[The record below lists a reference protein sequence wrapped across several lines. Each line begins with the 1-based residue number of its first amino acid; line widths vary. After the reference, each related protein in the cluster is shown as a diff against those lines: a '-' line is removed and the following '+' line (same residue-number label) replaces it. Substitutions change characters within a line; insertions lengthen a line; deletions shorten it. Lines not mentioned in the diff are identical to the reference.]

1 MPKSKIIQNQYYL
14 WLSTIAFCALQSFP
28 IQAQTVLESI
38 QETGVLRV
46 AVREDAAPF
55 GYLKGDRLHGYCLD
69 FIALL
74 EKKIKQELPRD
85 TMAIRLLKSTTSNR
99 FTLVEQGLI
108 DLECGP
114 NSIRDLSSSKVAF
127 SQAFFVT
134 TTQLLVSQAKA
145 KEIKFNSDLAG
156 VTLGVIRNTTTE
168 QLIKEQYPSAN
179 LVLFSGVTARNRGV
193 QAVAQGKI
201 DAIVSDGILLR
212 AEAANENL
220 SIEDYTIIPE
230 TPISEA
236 NSVFAQSDRY
246 GMIIRGE
253 DKQWRNFVNSVIVS
267 QESQQL
273 FKQWFQFVE
282 SFPTE

>member
-1 MPKSKIIQNQYYL
+1 MPNRKSTTNKYW
-14 WLSTIAFCALQSFP
+14 WLLITTVFCALQSFP
-28 IQAQTVLESI
+28 VQAQNVLKSI
-38 QETGVLRV
+38 QETGVLKV
-46 AVREDAAPF
+46 ALREDAAPF
-55 GYLKGDRLHGYCLD
+55 GYLKGNQLQGYCLD

-74 EKKIKQELPRD
+74 EQKIKQELPRN
-85 TMAIRLLKSTTSNR
+85 TLAIRLLKSTTSNR

-114 NSIRDLSSSKVAF
+114 NSIRDLSSPKVAF
-127 SQAFFVT
+127 SQAFFMT
-134 TTQLLVSQAKA
+134 TTQLLVGQAKA
-145 KEIKFNSDLAG
+145 KQINLDSDLAG
-156 VTLGVIRNTTTE
+156 ITLGVIRNTTSE
-168 QLIKEQYPSAN
+168 QLIKKQYPSAN
-179 LVLFSGVTARNRGV
+179 LVLFSGITARNRGV

-201 DAIVSDGILLR
+201 DAMVSDGILLR
-212 AEAANENL
+212 AEAAKENL
-220 SIEDYTIIPE
+220 SIEDYTIIPD

-253 DKQWRNFVNSVIVS
+253 DEQWRNFVNSVIVS

>member
-1 MPKSKIIQNQYYL
+1 MLRSRIIQNQCSL
-14 WLSTIAFCALQSFP
+14 WLSTIAFCALQSVSV
-28 IQAQTVLESI
+28 QAQTVLESI
-38 QETGVLRV
+38 QKTGALRV

-55 GYLKGDRLHGYCLD
+55 GYLKGDRLNGYCLD

-74 EKKIKQELPRD
+74 EQKIKQQLPRD
-85 TMAIRLLKSTTSNR
+85 TMVIRLLKSTASNR
-99 FTLVEQGLI
+99 FTLVEQGSI

-114 NSIRDLSSSKVAF
+114 NSIRNLSSSKVAF
-127 SQAFFVT
+127 SRTFFVT

-145 KEIKFNSDLAG
+145 KEIKFDSDLAG
-156 VTLGVIRNTTTE
+156 ITLGVIRNTTTE
-168 QLIKEQYPSAN
+168 QLIREQYPSAN

-201 DAIVSDGILLR
+201 DAMVSDGILLR
-212 AEAANENL
+212 AEAAQENL
-220 SIEDYTIIPE
+220 SIEDYTIIPD
-230 TPISEA
+230 TPISKP
-236 NSVFAQSDRY
+236 NSVFARSDRY

-253 DKQWRNFVNSVIVS
+253 DEQWRNFVNSVIVS

-273 FKQWFQFVE
+273 FQQWFQFVE

>member
-1 MPKSKIIQNQYYL
+1 
-14 WLSTIAFCALQSFP
+14 
-28 IQAQTVLESI
+28 
-38 QETGVLRV
+38 V
-46 AVREDAAPF
+46 AVNYNSFLCFTIFSRSSSKCF
-55 GYLKGDRLHGYCLD
+55 KINSGNRYLKGNQLQGYCLD

-74 EKKIKQELPRD
+74 EQKIKQELPRN
-85 TMAIRLLKSTTSNR
+85 TLAIRLLKSTTSNR

-114 NSIRDLSSSKVAF
+114 NSIRDLSSPKVAF
-127 SQAFFVT
+127 SQAFFMT
-134 TTQLLVSQAKA
+134 TTQLLVGQAKA
-145 KEIKFNSDLAG
+145 KQINLDSDLAG
-156 VTLGVIRNTTTE
+156 ITLGVIRNTTSE
-168 QLIKEQYPSAN
+168 QLIKKQYPSAN
-179 LVLFSGVTARNRGV
+179 LVLFSGITARNRGV

-201 DAIVSDGILLR
+201 DAMVSDGILLR
-212 AEAANENL
+212 AEAAKENL
-220 SIEDYTIIPE
+220 SIEDYTIIPD

-253 DKQWRNFVNSVIVS
+253 DEQWRNFVNSVIVS